1 MDSREIRGFYV
12 SAHYMYLF
20 IYFYA
25 PILHMCIYAGVCS
38 KARGGPLAFLLETG
52 SLTDLA
58 IEFPSESPGDW
69 KLNLS
74 QLS

>member
-1 MDSREIRGFYV
+1 
-12 SAHYMYLF
+12 MYSF

-25 PILHMCIYAGVCS
+25 PIPHTCIYAGVYS
-38 KARGGPLAFLLETG
+38 KASGGPLAFLLETG

-58 IEFPSESPGDW
+58 IEFPSESSGDW